1 MFKFSL
7 RRKESTD
14 PTKAR
19 QRRNLIIAIVG
30 ASILILGSLSLVIGG
45 NSRKTTVDTKTVS
58 TAADRTTDVDGT
70 TDPNDPTAT
79 TRVRG
84 GNGGGAQTDAERQA
98 ARAERQAA
106 REKRQAE
113 AQAQRQARQNGS
125 TTSTDAPVNEETTTT
140 LSTPDSSGTV
150 PLSTSPSTTADP
162 GPTTLETAPP
172 TPTLG

>member
-7 RRKESTD
+7 RRKEPLD

-30 ASILILGSLSLVIGG
+30 ASVLILGSLSLVIGG

-58 TAADRTTDVDGT
+58 TAADRTTNVDGT

-113 AQAQRQARQNGS
+113 TQAQRQARQNGS
-125 TTSTDAPVNEETTTT
+125 TTSTDAPVIEETTTT
-140 LSTPDSSGTV
+140 DAPVVEET
-150 PLSTSPSTTADP
+150 
-162 GPTTLETAPP
+162 PTTLPTVTTTSTEAPVA
-172 TPTLG
+172 G

>member
-7 RRKESTD
+7 RRKEPLD
-14 PTKAR
+14 PTRAR

-30 ASILILGSLSLVIGG
+30 ASVLILGSLSFVIGG
-45 NSRKTTVDTKTVS
+45 TSRKTTVDTKTVS
-58 TAADRTTDVDGT
+58 TAADRTTNVDGT

-125 TTSTDAPVNEETTTT
+125 TTSTDAPVVEETTTT
-140 LSTPDSSGTV
+140 L
-150 PLSTSPSTTADP
+150 
-162 GPTTLETAPP
+162 PTTTLPTTMTTSTEAPVA
-172 TPTLG
+172 G